1 MIRVRAA
8 VIVGGP
14 DRIAKQAQ
22 QLLDAGL
29 DGLTFNMPY
38 IEDPETIDLA
48 GKTHA
53 GLRQPAGA
61 R

>member
-14 DRIAKQAQ
+14 DRIAKQAL

-29 DGLTFNMPY
+29 DGLILNTPCM
-38 IEDPETIDLA
+38 EDPETIDLA
-48 GKTHA
+48 GKTLA